1 MQNQIRHLR
10 SFLRGW
16 AKHLSGIYKVEK
28 ERLLSLIQALDIK
41 AESMILQSTELQ
53 IKLEAEMRLKEL
65 LREEELKWALRDKV
79 RRVVQGDANT
89 QFFHLIA
96 NGKHRKKRIFQL
108 EQDEGTIVGQDN
120 LKLYI
125 TEYYKQLFGPPED
138 SCVSLNESRIEDVP
152 QLTAND
158 NDILVAPFSEK
169 EVFDAI
175 MQMKNNKAPGP
186 DGFPAEFYKKC
197 WHIIKGDLLPMF
209 HYLFSGQLQLFHLNF
224 GTITLL
230 PKKRML

>member
-1 MQNQIRHLR
+1 MLA
-10 SFLRGW
+10 S
-16 AKHLSGIYKVEK
+16 SEYKIQK
-28 ERLLSLIQALDIK
+28 DMLLSLIQTLDLK
-41 AESMILQSTELQ
+41 AESTILQPAELQ
-53 IKLEAEMRLKEL
+53 VKTEAEKRLKGL
-65 LREEELKWALRDKV
+65 LREEELKWALRAKV
-79 RRVVQGDANT
+79 RKVVQGDANT

-96 NGKHRKKRIFQL
+96 NGKHRKKRIFKL
-108 EQDEGTIVGQDN
+108 EQDEGTILGQDN

-138 SCVSLNESRIEDVP
+138 SCVSLDESRIEDVP

-169 EVFDAI
+169 EVFEAI
-175 MQMKNNKAPGP
+175 AQMKNNKAPGP

-209 HYLFSGQLQLFHLNF
+209 NDLVTPNMRPYPK
-224 GTITLL
+224 GT
-230 PKKRML
+230 RRSHQG